1 VSDIEVPVLIVGGSL
16 VGLSAAMLLARHGV
30 RSLAVEHH
38 RGTAIH
44 PRAAHAT
51 QRTMEIFR
59 AVGLQEPIR
68 EKSAQQFVQNGG
80 VVAVE
85 TLVGG
90 AKREFIADL
99 NSGIRDVSPCERIFL
114 SQDALEPLLSQ
125 RALELGA
132 SLRFATEVIS
142 AVEDADGVTARLRS
156 RDSGDIS
163 TVRAKYLIAA
173 DGARSQIRRRLGIA
187 MHGHATF
194 SKSITIYF
202 RADLKALLQD
212 KQWAVVYVDHPQL
225 RGFFRFEKPFERAF
239 LVVNTTGDA
248 SHPVTDASTG
258 LTPERTLEYVHTALG
273 TRDIPVA
280 IDNVMHWEAAATV
293 AARLQTTRIFI
304 AGDAA
309 HVMPPTGGFGGNTG
323 VQDAH
328 NLAWK
333 LAWVLNGAAPAS
345 LLSTYEDE
353 RRPVAKLSAEQAY
366 TRYVLRTD
374 PSLGT
379 DRVEPL
385 VGDLDIELGYR
396 YRSAAVLAEPDD
408 DGSAHLNPRESRALP
423 GTRAPHLWVKLR
435 GKVISTLDL
444 YDGRLVLLAGAK
456 AHEWCDRAAA
466 VAARSGLALRICRPG
481 SDDLE
486 DSEARVCESHG
497 IEPDGCVL
505 VRPDGF
511 IAWRATAAQG
521 ASARAFAEILARL
534 SFINPSPA
542 PA

>member
-1 VSDIEVPVLIVGGSL
+1 MSDIEVPVLIVGGSL

-59 AVGLQEPIR
+59 AVGLEEPIR
-68 EKSAQQFVQNGG
+68 DKSAQQFVQNGG

-132 SLRFATEVIS
+132 NLRFATEVIS

-156 RDSGDIS
+156 RDSGDIC

-187 MHGHATF
+187 MQGHATF

-280 IDNVMHWEAAATV
+280 IDNVMHWEAAAAV
-293 AARLQTTRIFI
+293 AARLQTSRIFI

-396 YRSAAVLAEPDD
+396 YRSAAVLAEPND
-408 DGSAHLNPRESRALP
+408 DGSAHLNPRDSRALP
-423 GTRAPHLWVKLR
+423 GTRAPHVWVKLR
-435 GKVISTLDL
+435 GKDISTLDL

-486 DSEARVCESHG
+486 DSEARLCESHG

-511 IAWRATAAQG
+511 VAWRAATAQG
-521 ASARAFAEILARL
+521 ASAQAFAEVLARL
-534 SFINPSPA
+534 SFISPPPA